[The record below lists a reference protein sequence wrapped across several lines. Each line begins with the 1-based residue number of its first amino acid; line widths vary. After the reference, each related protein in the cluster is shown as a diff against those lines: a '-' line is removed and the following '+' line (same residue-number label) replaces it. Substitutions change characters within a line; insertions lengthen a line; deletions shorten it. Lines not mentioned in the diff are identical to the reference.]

1 MPVDNQHSQIYLANT
16 GLNPP
21 SILHG
26 ALVTTG
32 SLWLASLSSP
42 SSVFFFQFFAFENL
56 GEVSEKISKISQNLH
71 LKKLKMTNLVERKTL
86 GQNLGIIG

>member
-1 MPVDNQHSQIYLANT
+1 MPVDNQHLQIYLANN

-32 SLWLASLSSP
+32 SLWLASSSSP
-42 SSVFFFQFFAFENL
+42 SSVFFYQFFAFENL
-56 GEVSEKISKISQNLH
+56 VKFQKILAKLVKIYTWKNF
-71 LKKLKMTNLVERKTL
+71 K
-86 GQNLGIIG
+86 